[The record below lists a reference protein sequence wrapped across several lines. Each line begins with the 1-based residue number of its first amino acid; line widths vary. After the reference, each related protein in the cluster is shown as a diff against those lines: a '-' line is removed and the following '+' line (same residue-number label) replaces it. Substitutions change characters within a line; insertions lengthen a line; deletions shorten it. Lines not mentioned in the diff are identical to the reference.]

1 MTSYLPKKHSV
12 SCIKLWLKSTKV
24 FAVVGVVALL
34 SAPNHVALA
43 QKQEDVIETGRQ
55 QFNEK
60 CVICHGLN
68 AKGDGRLA
76 EHLTDQPPDLTQ
88 LSKKNGGTFPF
99 WTTYT
104 KIDGR
109 EVETIST
116 HGTSE
121 MPVWG
126 SDELAE
132 ESGGSLPM
140 AQIFAIVTYLES
152 IQEE

>member
-1 MTSYLPKKHSV
+1 MSSYLLKKHSV
-12 SCIKLWLKSTKV
+12 SCIKQWWKVTRVLAV
-24 FAVVGVVALL
+24 FAVVALIY
-34 SAPNHVALA
+34 APNHVALA

-68 AKGDGRLA
+68 AKGDGQLA

-99 WTTYT
+99 WTIYA

-109 EVETIST
+109 EVETIRT
-116 HGTSE
+116 HGPSE

-126 SDELAE
+126 TDEVAQE
-132 ESGGSLPM
+132 TGGALPM
-140 AQIFAIVTYLES
+140 AQIFAIVVFLES
-152 IQEE
+152 VQEQ